1 MLTLES
7 TVRLAPG
14 TRLQHDKVRERWV
27 LLGPE
32 RMLIVDDMARLIL
45 ERNRGQSIGALCASL
60 AAEYAAPLDT
70 VQQDVLALFTTM
82 SEKGF
87 LRHD

>member
-1 MLTLES
+1 MLSLAS
-7 TVRLAPG
+7 TVRLAAG
-14 TRLQHDKVRERWV
+14 TRLQHDAVRERWV

-45 ERNRGQSIGALCASL
+45 ERSHGLTIGALCQAL
-60 AAEYAAPLDT
+60 ATEFDAPLAT
-70 VQQDVLALFTTM
+70 VETDVLALFTSM

>member
-1 MLTLES
+1 MLTLEH
-7 TVRLAPG
+7 TVQLAPG

-45 ERNRGQSIGALCASL
+45 ERSTGVSIGQLCESL
-60 AAEYAAPLDT
+60 ATEFAAPLAT

>member
-1 MLTLES
+1 MLSLS
-7 TVRLAPG
+7 HRVQLAPG
-14 TRLQHDKVRERWV
+14 TRLQHDKVRQRWV

-32 RMLIVDDMARLIL
+32 RMLIIDELARLCL
-45 ERNRGQSIGALCASL
+45 ERSAGVSIGQLCDGL
-60 AAEYAAPLDT
+60 AAEFAAPLAT

>member
-1 MLTLES
+1 MLTLDS

-45 ERNRGQSIGALCASL
+45 ERSRGQTVAELCQALAT
-60 AAEYAAPLDT
+60 EFDAPLAT
-70 VQQDVLALFTTM
+70 VETDVLALFATM

>member
-1 MLTLES
+1 MLTLDS

-45 ERNRGQSIGALCASL
+45 ERSRGQSIGALSQAL
-60 AAEYAAPLDT
+60 AAEFDAPLAT
-70 VQQDVLALFTTM
+70 VESDVLALFTTM